1 MSVIQKIRDKYARI
15 AVIAI
20 GLALLGFI
28 LMDAFAGR
36 GSVLGGNDNTLGKIN
51 GKKIEFETF
60 NRRVQEI
67 TQRQGNQGQDITQQ
81 VVNGL
86 WQQEVMDVVMG
97 EQYKELGL
105 SVSPKEL
112 DMMLFGPNPPQE
124 FRQYFYGQQSD
135 QPWDPN
141 AVRQQFNSIKKSG
154 NPQQK
159 NELNQLLEYL
169 ERQAMMNKYTALLT
183 NTVHVPKWFLEK
195 RNIDNS
201 QMATAAYVAVPY
213 TSIADSTVK
222 VTDQEIND
230 YVKAHRK
237 DYELKEE
244 SRSISYV
251 QFSANPSAA
260 DSAAV
265 RNQLLS
271 LKDSFQATTDAK
283 EFLIKNRSVAQYNDT
298 WIGQKDLTLQ
308 NADTI
313 FKAPNGVV
321 SGPFVE
327 TGLFLMSKIIDRKTQ
342 PDTAKVRHILIQ
354 TAQPDQQ
361 TGQWIPT
368 KDTVIAKKTA
378 DSVQNAIAA
387 GANFDS
393 VMIKLSDDPSKVQN
407 KGVFDSITRTA
418 QLMPEFKDF
427 ALNNP
432 VGYKGIV
439 KTGYGY
445 HYMEVLSQRGSS
457 PVFKV
462 AFFALP
468 IEASSETVTQANN
481 EASMLAGNA
490 KDEKSFNEY
499 VDKNLRTKGFN
510 KLTAANL
517 KPMDYNITG
526 ITGSARDLVK
536 DAFNKEKGDVLG
548 PHQIGSNN
556 IVVAVITDAAEPGL
570 PSASAVRTMVEPV
583 LINKKKADKIKQQM
597 GTVSDLNAVAARFN
611 QQVQT
616 ADSVRFSGGGALGY
630 ETKVLGAVFNPAN
643 KGKVVNQGIAGQM
656 GVYALRVDNTFTGAV
671 ENANIDQQRQMME
684 MQSRQMNG
692 SPEAILE
699 TLKKK
704 AEIKDNR
711 AKFY

>member
-20 GLALLGFI
+20 GVALLGFI

-36 GSVLGGNDNTLGKIN
+36 GSLLGSNDTTLGKIN
-51 GKKIEFETF
+51 GKKIEFEPF

-81 VVNGL
+81 VINSL
-86 WQQEVMDVVMG
+86 WQQEVIDVVMG
-97 EQYKELGL
+97 EQYEELGL

-112 DMMLFGPNPPQE
+112 DMMLFGQNPPQE
-124 FRQYFYGQQSD
+124 FRQYFYGQQNE

-154 NPQQK
+154 NPQQIAEL
-159 NELNQLLEYL
+159 NELLKYI
-169 ERQAMMNKYTALLT
+169 ERQTLMNKYQALLT
-183 NTVHVPKWFLEK
+183 NSIYIPKWFLEK
-195 RNIDNS
+195 RNVDNS
-201 QMATAAYVAVPY
+201 QMAKAAYVAVPY

-222 VTDQEIND
+222 VTDEEIND

-237 DYELKEE
+237 EYELKEE

-251 QFSANPSAA
+251 QFSVNPSSA
-260 DSAAV
+260 DSLAV
-265 RNQLLS
+265 RNQMLS

-283 EFLIKNRSVAQYNDT
+283 EFLIKNRSMAQYNDT

-313 FKAPNGVV
+313 FKAPNGIV
-321 SGPFVE
+321 SGPFAE
-327 TGLFLMSKIIDRKTQ
+327 TGIYLMSKILDRKTQ
-342 PDTAKVRHILIQ
+342 PDTAKVRHILIG
-354 TAQPDQQ
+354 TANPS
-361 TGQWIPT
+361 TGAPT
-368 KDTVIAKKTA
+368 RDTVAAKRLA
-378 DSVQNAIAA
+378 DSVQRAIAA
-387 GANFDS
+387 GTPFDS
-393 VMIKLSDDPSKVQN
+393 LLKLSEDPGKVMN
-407 KGVFDSITRTA
+407 SGVYDSITRAA
-418 QLMPEFKDF
+418 QFVQEFKDF

-432 VGYKGIV
+432 VGYKGVV
-439 KTGYGY
+439 KTQFGY

-462 AFFALP
+462 AFFVLP

-490 KDEKSFNEY
+490 RDEKSFNEY
-499 VDKNLRTKGFN
+499 FEKNLKAKGYN

-517 KPMDYNITG
+517 KAMDYSITG
-526 ITGSARDLVK
+526 ITGSARELVK
-536 DAFNKEKGDVLG
+536 DVFNKEKGDVLG

-556 IVVAVITDAAEPGL
+556 IIVAVVTDAAEPGL
-570 PSASAVRTMVEPV
+570 PGAAAVRPSVEPI

-597 GTVSDLNAVAARFN
+597 GAVNDLNAIAAKFN

-616 ADSVRFSGGGALGY
+616 ADSIRFSGGSALGY

-671 ENANIDQQRQMME
+671 ENANIEQQRQMME

-692 SPEAILE
+692 SPEAVLE

>member
-20 GLALLGFI
+20 GVALLGFI

-36 GSVLGGNDNTLGKIN
+36 GSLLGSNDTTLGKIN
-51 GKKIEFETF
+51 GKKIEFEPF

-81 VVNGL
+81 VINSL
-86 WQQEVMDVVMG
+86 WQQEVIDVVMG
-97 EQYKELGL
+97 EQYEELGL

-112 DMMLFGPNPPQE
+112 DMMLFGQNPPQE
-124 FRQYFYGQQSD
+124 FRQYFYGQQNE

-154 NPQQK
+154 NPQQIDEL
-159 NELNQLLEYL
+159 NELLKYI
-169 ERQAMMNKYTALLT
+169 ERQTLMNKYQALLT
-183 NTVHVPKWFLEK
+183 NSIYIPKWFLEK
-195 RNIDNS
+195 RNVDNS
-201 QMATAAYVAVPY
+201 QMAKAAYVAVPY

-222 VTDQEIND
+222 VTDEEIND

-237 DYELKEE
+237 EYELKEE

-251 QFSANPSAA
+251 QFSVNPSSA
-260 DSAAV
+260 DSLAV
-265 RNQLLS
+265 RNQMLS
-271 LKDSFQATTDAK
+271 LRDSFQAATDVK
-283 EFLIKNRSVAQYNDT
+283 EFLINNRSLAQYNDT
-298 WIGQKDLTLQ
+298 WIGQKDLTMQ
-308 NADTI
+308 SADTI

-327 TGLFLMSKIIDRKTQ
+327 TGIYLMSKILDRKTQ
-342 PDTAKVRHILIQ
+342 PDTAKVRHILIG
-354 TAQPDQQ
+354 TVNPS
-361 TGQWIPT
+361 TGAPT
-368 KDTVIAKKTA
+368 RDTVAAKRLA
-378 DSVQNAIAA
+378 DSVQRAIAA
-387 GANFDS
+387 GTPFDS
-393 VMIKLSDDPSKVQN
+393 LLKVSEDPGKVMN
-407 KGVFDSITRTA
+407 NGVYDSITRAA
-418 QLMPEFKDF
+418 QFVQEFKDF

-432 VGYKGIV
+432 VGYKGVV
-439 KTGYGY
+439 KTQFGY

-462 AFFALP
+462 AFFVLP

-490 KDEKSFNEY
+490 RDEKSFNEY
-499 VDKNLRTKGFN
+499 FEKNLKAKGYN

-517 KPMDYNITG
+517 KAMDYSITG

-536 DAFNKEKGDVLG
+536 DVFGKEKGDVLG

-556 IVVAVITDAAEPGL
+556 IIVAVVTDAAEPGL
-570 PSASAVRTMVEPV
+570 PSAAAVRPSVEPI

-597 GTVSDLNAVAARFN
+597 GTVNDLNAIAAKFN

-616 ADSVRFSGGGALGY
+616 ADSIRFSGGSALGY

-671 ENANIDQQRQMME
+671 ENANIEQQRQMME

-692 SPEAILE
+692 SPEAVLE